1 MSASPKF
8 AHVVFQTSQLEK
20 MRDWYCAVLDG
31 HVVYE
36 DQALCFITYDDEH
49 HRVALLR
56 PPFETQRKLPTA
68 ACVHHV
74 AYTFGNL
81 DDLLDRYV
89 LLRDQQITPAVCI
102 AHGVTTS
109 MYYQDPDA
117 NFVEMQIDNFAT
129 PADATNYMS
138 GPEYAGDSVGPAF
151 DPVAMLAARRGGTDV
166 EELIGRAW
174 SLRAGLPDPMA
185 ILIGV

>member
-8 AHVVFQTSQLEK
+8 AHVVFQTGQPNQ

-31 HVVYE
+31 HVVYQ

-49 HRVALLR
+49 HRVALMS
-56 PPFETQRKLPTA
+56 PPVKSQRKHPTT

-74 AYTFGNL
+74 AYTFENL

-89 LLRDQQITPAVCI
+89 LLRDQEITPAVCI

-109 MYYQDPDA
+109 MYYQDPDY
-117 NFVEMQIDNFAT
+117 NFVELQIDNFAT
-129 PADATNYMS
+129 VAELDGYFQS
-138 GPEYAGDSVGPAF
+138 PAF
-151 DPVAMLAARRGGTDV
+151 AANPVGVTYDPESLARQYEAGVPIADLLRIPPLPEGKTPWDML
-166 EELIGRAW
+166 
-174 SLRAGLPDPMA
+174 SQH
-185 ILIGV
+185 